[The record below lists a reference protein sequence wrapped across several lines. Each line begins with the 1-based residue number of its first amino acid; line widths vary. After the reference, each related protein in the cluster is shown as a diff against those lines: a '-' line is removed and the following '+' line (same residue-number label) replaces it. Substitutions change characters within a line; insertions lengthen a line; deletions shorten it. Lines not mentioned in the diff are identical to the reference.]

1 MDTNQIMKRKRNMD
15 ALDAVALLGGLVFF
29 APVSLLVRT
38 AAGVSLRQFF
48 LLQSLVSVTILLT
61 ELPGGRLT
69 DRIGYR
75 KTLIVY
81 QFAMLLARLLLLAAF
96 ALRSP
101 ALFALEAVV
110 EGAATSLSSGTQSA
124 YIYTAYPDGA
134 YAAKAAHVAN
144 FGTAGFLIS
153 TLAYAGLYAAFGL
166 RGLLIATAAASALAV
181 PVSMR
186 IPEEPRAQKTDAPHP
201 ALRSALPKLL
211 RSRRLPALLA
221 LLGLLSLARLLVNFF
236 YAEKLRQCGLSETWM
251 TALILGYSALELLAE
266 PLLLHTPRA
275 RQGRRMAL
283 FFALGG
289 AALLLLG
296 LGREPLSALLAMLL
310 LPLLLDVPDYLLGER
325 QNALIDEAGQ
335 EQNRAG
341 LLSVFNMGL
350 NAAEVFF
357 LLGSSVIAGA
367 GLTLCFV
374 CLGALFAAAGG
385 FLLLRREV
393 D

>member
-1 MDTNQIMKRKRNMD
+1 MKRKLNMD

-48 LLQSLVSVTILLT
+48 LLQALVSVTILLT
-61 ELPGGRLT
+61 EIPGGWLT

-81 QFAMLLARLLLLAAF
+81 QLAMLLARLLLLAAF
-96 ALRSP
+96 ALQSL
-101 ALFALEAVV
+101 ALFALEAVI
-110 EGAATSLSSGTQSA
+110 EGMATSLSSGTQSA
-124 YIYTAYPDGA
+124 YIYTAYPDER

-144 FGTAGFLIS
+144 FGTVGFLVS
-153 TLAYAGLYAAFGL
+153 TLAYAGLYAAFDL
-166 RGLLIATAAASALAV
+166 WGLLIATTAASALAV
-181 PVSMR
+181 PVSLR
-186 IPEEPRAQKTDAPHP
+186 LPEEPRTRKTDAPRP
-201 ALRSALPKLL
+201 TLRGALPKLL
-211 RSRRLPALLA
+211 RSRRVLALLA
-221 LLGLLSLARLLVNFF
+221 LLGFLSLARLLVNFF
-236 YAEKLRQCGLSETWM
+236 YAEKLLQCGVSETWM
-251 TALILGYSALELLAE
+251 TAVILGYSALELLAE

-275 RQGRRMAL
+275 RQGKRMAL

-289 AALLLLG
+289 AALVLLG
-296 LGREPLSALLAMLL
+296 LSARVLWVLPAMLF
-310 LPLLLDVPDYLLGER
+310 LPLLLDVPDYLLSER
-325 QNALIDEAGQ
+325 QNALIDAAGQ
-335 EQNRAG
+335 EENRAQ

-374 CLGALFAAAGG
+374 CLGVLFAAAGG
-385 FLLLRREV
+385 FLLMRRET